1 MKPENIKVGTK
12 YSNPN
17 YPDCVWIGAGIRR
30 PFTTG
35 LNNDDFTYKCLV
47 LIKQDNPHQKVGFI
61 FKTVEEEY
69 GSFQEDW
76 DCFAEIEE

>member
-12 YSNPN
+12 YSHPD
-17 YPDCVWIGAGIRR
+17 YPDHVWLGAGIRR

-35 LNNDDFTYKCLV
+35 LDNDDFTYKCLV
-47 LIKQDNPHQKVGFI
+47 LIKRDDDGKVGFI

-76 DCFAEIEE
+76 DLFAEIEE